1 MKKTQAS
8 ATGGIDGLRSRLAGL
23 QERFNEVG
31 TSAARTAAGLAVGG
45 APPSEDLLA
54 QLRATNTEFQSLRDA
69 VLEVVDSLEVILPH
83 STDTLFSLRD
93 LVPIVEALETTLTN
107 SDRHR
112 RHVAG
117 RAAAL
122 HVITRVQAIIHY
134 DEAAF
139 APLVECQAKG
149 RALHEQIARSAAAT
163 DSDDVAT
170 WAEQLRPF
178 ADLLEMIE
186 TEGAVDDEHFTKLVE
201 SVAEAFGRTLATAA
215 TRGRLGLR

>member
-1 MKKTQAS
+1 MKKPGAS
-8 ATGGIDGLRSRLAGL
+8 PTRGVDTLRTRLTGL
-23 QERFNEVG
+23 QERFTEIG
-31 TSAARTAAGLAVGG
+31 ASAARTAAGLAVGG
-45 APPSEDLLA
+45 APPTEELLA
-54 QLRATNTEFQSLRDA
+54 QLKATNAEFSSLRDA
-69 VLEVVDSLEVILPH
+69 VLEVVDSLEVILPL
-83 STDTLFSLRD
+83 STDALFSLRD
-93 LVPIVEALETTLTN
+93 LVPIVEALETTVTN

-112 RHVAG
+112 RHAAG

-122 HVITRVQAIIHY
+122 RVIARVQAIIHL

-139 APLVECQAKG
+139 PPLVDCQAKG

-163 DSDDVAT
+163 DSDDVAA

-186 TEGAVDDEHFTKLVE
+186 TEGAVDDDHFTKLAE
-201 SVAEAFGRTLATAA
+201 SVAEAFGRPLSTTA